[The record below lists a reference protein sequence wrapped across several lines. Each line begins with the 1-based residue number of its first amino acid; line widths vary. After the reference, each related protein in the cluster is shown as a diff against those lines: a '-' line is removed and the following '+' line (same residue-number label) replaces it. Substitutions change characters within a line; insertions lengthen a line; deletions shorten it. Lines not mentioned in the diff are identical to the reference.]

1 MKRDQG
7 PRPPGAPR
15 RQLYQRFVAAPLF
28 FITSRVPS
36 PQAAWLVPSCA
47 HHSFKRTAPVG
58 LTAAVE
64 RAHSY
69 CALREQGPI
78 GAVLPLSQ
86 AARPYLLLVLLLL
99 AAVPAQAQVYPSDPP
114 IFEPFQ
120 KDAYGPG
127 VNSDATGRPFSWQPQ
142 GRDAAQPD
150 PTIAPRVN
158 QYGLGQ
164 SADQYGRPI
173 EPRMGQGLQNFGGRS
188 DERSLGLPCIG
199 ACPGK

>member
-7 PRPPGAPR
+7 PWPSGSPR
-15 RQLYQRFVAAPLF
+15 RQIHQRFVAAPLCL
-28 FITSRVPS
+28 ITGRLPS
-36 PQAAWLVPSCA
+36 PQAAWSVPQCA
-47 HHSFKRTAPVG
+47 HHSFKRTSPVG

-69 CALREQGPI
+69 YALREQGPI
-78 GAVLPLSQ
+78 GNVLPLSR
-86 AARPYLLLVLLLL
+86 ASRACLVLLILLL

-173 EPRMGQGLQNFGGRS
+173 EPRMGQGLQNFGGRA
-188 DERSLGLPCIG
+188 DERSPGPPCIG
-199 ACPGK
+199 ACACN